1 MFRRTFI
8 YKFILGDFM
17 AKTERRVQIGASVS
31 VTALCLA
38 EKILEKDLEPNFSRL
53 VDTAI
58 KEYANTRQ
66 ITLNKAESMVIPD
79 EKDKN

>member
-1 MFRRTFI
+1 
-8 YKFILGDFM
+8 M